1 MPTEI
6 PDALQILLQIQDK
19 DTQIL
24 AAQHQIKEL
33 PEREEIRT
41 IQNSKEALEEILIAK
56 QSEVHENNRNQ
67 KRLEDEV
74 ATIEDRTEKQK
85 QKLYSGEVIA
95 IKELQALEADIENLK
110 ERQILLEDQII
121 EVMELNEPIQK
132 EIQILNVQTDEYEQN
147 ETKLLNALT
156 KAIEGIESTIKKIE
170 SEKIILTTELSNE
183 LLTEYESL
191 RERPGYVGVA
201 KLVNRTCNGCHLDL
215 PAVEV
220 DRIKKLPEDNI
231 INCEECGCILVR

>member
-74 ATIEDRTEKQK
+74 ATKEDRTQNQK

-95 IKELQALEADIENLK
+95 IK
-110 ERQILLEDQII
+110 
-121 EVMELNEPIQK
+121 
-132 EIQILNVQTDEYEQN
+132 
-147 ETKLLNALT
+147 
-156 KAIEGIESTIKKIE
+156 
-170 SEKIILTTELSNE
+170 
-183 LLTEYESL
+183 
-191 RERPGYVGVA
+191 
-201 KLVNRTCNGCHLDL
+201 
-215 PAVEV
+215 
-220 DRIKKLPEDNI
+220 
-231 INCEECGCILVR
+231 

>member
-24 AAQHQIKEL
+24 AAQYQIKEL

-41 IQNSKEALEEILIAK
+41 IQNSKEALEEILITK

-74 ATIEDRTEKQK
+74 ATIEERTEKQK

-95 IKELQALEADIENLK
+95 IKELQALEADIESLK
-110 ERQILLEDQII
+110 ERQILIEDQII

-132 EIQILNVQTDEYEQN
+132 EIQTLTEQTDEYEQN

-156 KAIEGIESTIKKIE
+156 KAIEGIESAIKTIQ
-170 SEKIILTTELSNE
+170 SEKTSLTTELSNE
-183 LLTEYESL
+183 LLTEYENL
-191 RERPGYVGVA
+191 RARPGYVGVA

-220 DRIKKLPEDNI
+220 DRIKKLPEDDI

>member
-41 IQNSKEALEEILIAK
+41 IQNSKEALEEILITK

-74 ATIEDRTEKQK
+74 ATIEERTEKQK

-132 EIQILNVQTDEYEQN
+132 EIQILNVQTGEYEQN
-147 ETKLLNALT
+147 EAKLLNALSS
-156 KAIEGIESTIKKIE
+156 AIEGIESAIKKIE

-183 LLTEYESL
+183 LLAEYESL
-191 RERPGYVGVA
+191 RARPGYVGVA

>member
-1 MPTEI
+1 MPTAI

-41 IQNSKEALEEILIAK
+41 IQNSKEALEEILITK

-74 ATIEDRTEKQK
+74 ATIEERTEKQK

-156 KAIEGIESTIKKIE
+156 TVSYTHLTLPTKA
-170 SEKIILTTELSNE
+170 
-183 LLTEYESL
+183 
-191 RERPGYVGVA
+191 
-201 KLVNRTCNGCHLDL
+201 
-215 PAVEV
+215 
-220 DRIKKLPEDNI
+220 
-231 INCEECGCILVR
+231 

>member
-41 IQNSKEALEEILIAK
+41 IQNSKEALEEILITK

-74 ATIEDRTEKQK
+74 ATIEERTEKQK

-95 IKELQALEADIENLK
+95 IKELQALEADIESLK
-110 ERQILLEDQII
+110 ERQILIEDQII

-132 EIQILNVQTDEYEQN
+132 EIQTLTEQTDEYEQN

-156 KAIEGIESTIKKIE
+156 KAIEGIESAIKTIQ
-170 SEKIILTTELSNE
+170 SEKTSLTTELSNE
-183 LLTEYESL
+183 LLTEYENL
-191 RERPGYVGVA
+191 RARPGYVSVA

-220 DRIKKLPEDNI
+220 DRIKKLQEDDI